1 MSSLYSLIFER
12 QFTLQDLSKGLRFL
26 GARLRPS
33 RPKSLG
39 KGDHAD
45 FDESDFAKTRFVDRG
60 ELEHAPRNESQ
71 VEVTDD
77 VLDTLPA
84 DLQDEFVKSVAKAQ
98 RASTPVPR
106 TLPEP

>member
-12 QFTLQDLSKGLRFL
+12 QFTLQDLSRATRLLVAK
-26 GARLRPS
+26 LRPS
-33 RPKSLG
+33 RPKARG

-45 FDESDFAKTRFVDRG
+45 FDDSDFAKTRFSDRG
-60 ELEHAPRNESQ
+60 GPEHVPRNESQ

-84 DLQDEFVKSVAKAQ
+84 DLQDEFVKSVAR
-98 RASTPVPR
+98 RASIPVPGK
-106 TLPEP
+106 PP